1 MSLKKLNKI
10 TGLEPEK
17 EIAEEHPGPSKSLKE
32 TLEVIKKIKLELWE
46 VEHYVDKCEGS
57 EEAVK
62 PQLEEQLMRTKSEM
76 VKLERMLEEEF
87 EAQEDV
93 FED

>member
-32 TLEVIKKIKLELWE
+32 TLEVIVSNHGLFRFSL
-46 VEHYVDKCEGS
+46 
-57 EEAVK
+57 
-62 PQLEEQLMRTKSEM
+62 T
-76 VKLERMLEEEF
+76 
-87 EAQEDV
+87 
-93 FED
+93 